1 MGAWVLTIG
10 SLFSGIGGL
19 ELGLE
24 RAGLG
29 PVLWQA
35 EIDPFCRSVLAR
47 HWPGVHRYLD
57 VRSVRAAAEYAP
69 ASERPLK
76 PPPMGAEDVDLIC
89 GGFPCQNISS
99 ANVKTRNGLAGAK
112 SGLWADFRRVVDE
125 LQPRWVVV
133 ENSPEWR
140 SWLPDVEL
148 ELREMGYGPK
158 SYRIAAENVGA
169 PHARPR
175 VFAIAYADG
184 EREPASAIDAQVARV
199 REASA
204 PLWDGRKGPPGGYRV
219 DDGVPRGVDRSR
231 ALGNAVAPAVAEVIG
246 RVIAEA
252 LS

>member
-1 MGAWVLTIG
+1 MGAGVLTIG

-35 EIDPFCRSVLAR
+35 EIDPFCRRVLAK
-47 HWPGVHRYLD
+47 HWPGADRYE
-57 VRSVRAAAEYAP
+57 SVQSVDIRHT
-69 ASERPLK
+69 
-76 PPPMGAEDVDLIC
+76 PMVDLIC

-99 ANVKTRNGLAGAK
+99 ANIKTRDGLSGAK
-112 SGLWADFRRVVDE
+112 SGLWGEFRRIVDD

-148 ELREMGYGPK
+148 DLREMGYGTK
-158 SYRIAAENVGA
+158 SYRVAAENVGA

-175 VFAIAYADG
+175 VFAIAYANS

-204 PLWDGRKGPPGGYRV
+204 ALWDGREGPPRGYRV

-231 ALGNAVAPAVAEVIG
+231 ALGNAVVPAVAEAIG

-252 LS
+252 LA